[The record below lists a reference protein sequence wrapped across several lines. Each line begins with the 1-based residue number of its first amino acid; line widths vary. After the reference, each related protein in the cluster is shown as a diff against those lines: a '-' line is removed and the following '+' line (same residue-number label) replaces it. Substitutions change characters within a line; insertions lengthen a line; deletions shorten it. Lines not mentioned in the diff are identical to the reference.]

1 MSTNFLLDQGGEP
14 HEWTNLNVKSL
25 KTRNLSVLSN
35 PSTATND
42 FYLNTN
48 TDPEMGIVGDD
59 LNNGLSPL
67 TPVLTWRRLMDV
79 AGSKFGSIAIL
90 NIDGLET
97 DKFDPSEE
105 VLPAILE
112 ADCLWDFSPVS
123 YSHDYV
129 TVRGP
134 RKDSFTLPQG
144 AASNTIPLGQFRFW
158 SGLALTAEY
167 THGISRYQDG
177 DNYGFEAVSA
187 YNAPDEVTIAGQLS
201 NLFGGELF
209 NVGGPQLDIR
219 CKCAIVSQ
227 IPVSIETMRIYI
239 VDQATEFYASLRNRT
254 PTDIKVNGCVLD
266 THRINYFG
274 GDWTANGCVSFSDD
288 ETTASF
294 FNSSNLLV
302 ARNCHLIKTPMTV
315 RNNIVVRFCRFDD
328 SKLRVENVVCESTS
342 TFHLNN
348 VDSCIDLDSA
358 IYDMQYLECVEV
370 SSNPDHHCLDA
381 ERSRANIQDC
391 ILKCISGA
399 AGTCVTAVNSDVD
412 FSRSLNISNSSLT
425 TGITCDAKEGTHIT
439 FTPQNDVGGDTP
451 DFKIQNFASNIA
463 LRCTINSDCLIKPYT
478 TRTAIANPAEIS
490 TTGSIACNIED
501 NSSLKM
507 YSLLGQSGDLSFS
520 STDTAIRLTK
530 QSKATIGASGL
541 WANNGTGVT
550 FIQVGGQVGTAGV
563 PAGFSGQDLV
573 TGPTNQGCALYS

>member
-14 HEWTNLNVKSL
+14 QEWTNLNVKSL
-25 KTRNLSVLSN
+25 KTRNLYVLSN

-48 TDPEMGIVGDD
+48 TDPEQGTVGDD
-59 LNNGLSPL
+59 LNDGLSPL
-67 TPVLTWRRLMDV
+67 TPVLTWKRLMDV
-79 AGSKFGSIAIL
+79 AGSKSGSIAIL

-97 DKFDPSEE
+97 DTFDPSEE
-105 VLPAILE
+105 VVPAILD

-158 SGLALTAEY
+158 NGLALTAAY
-167 THGISRYQDG
+167 THGISRFQDG
-177 DNYGFEAVSA
+177 DNYGFEAVSS
-187 YNAPDEVTIAGQLS
+187 YNAPDEVIIAGQRS
-201 NLFGGELF
+201 NEFGGELF

-254 PTDIKVNGCVLD
+254 PTDIKVNGCVFD

-274 GDWTANGCVSFSDD
+274 GDWTANGCVAFSDD
-288 ETTASF
+288 HTTASF

-315 RNNIVVRFCRFDD
+315 RNHIVTQFCRFDD
-328 SKLRVENVVCESTS
+328 SKFRVENVACESTS
-342 TFHLNN
+342 TLHLNS
-348 VDSCIDLDSA
+348 VDDCIDLDSA
-358 IYDMQYLECVEV
+358 IYDMQYLECIQV
-370 SSNPDHHCLDA
+370 SPNPDHHCMDI
-381 ERSRANIQDC
+381 ERSRANIKDC
-391 ILKCISGA
+391 VLKGISGA
-399 AGTCVTAVNSDVD
+399 AGTCVTAINSDVD
-412 FSRSLNISNSSLT
+412 FSRSLDMSKSSLT
-425 TGITCDAKEGTHIT
+425 TGDTCVAREGSHIT
-439 FTPQNDVGGDTP
+439 FTPQNDAGGVTP
-451 DFKIQNFASNIA
+451 DFKIQNFAGAIA
-463 LRCTINSDCLIKPYT
+463 LRCQINSDCLIKPYT
-478 TRTAIANPAEIS
+478 TRIVTPNPASIS
-490 TTGSIACNIED
+490 STGTIACDIED
-501 NSSLKM
+501 NSSLKL
-507 YSLLGQSGDLSFS
+507 YSILGQPGDLSFS
-520 STDTAIRLTK
+520 SIDTAIRLTD

-541 WANNGTGVT
+541 WANNGAGAN
-550 FIQVGGQVGTAGV
+550 FIQVGGQAPTAGV
-563 PAGFSGQDLV
+563 PAGFSGQDLA
-573 TGPTNQGCALYS
+573 TSLTNQGCALYS